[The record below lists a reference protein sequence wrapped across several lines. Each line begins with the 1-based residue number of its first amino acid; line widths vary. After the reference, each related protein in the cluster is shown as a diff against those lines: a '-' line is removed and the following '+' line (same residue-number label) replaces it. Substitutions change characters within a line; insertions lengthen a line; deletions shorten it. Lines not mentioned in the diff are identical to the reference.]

1 MRSRTDRHRNS
12 LPKASKTKTMSKNL
26 VIVESP
32 AKAKTIE
39 KFLGKDYHVLSS
51 FGHIRDLPK
60 RNLSIDIEHG
70 FTPEYE
76 IQPDKKALI
85 TQLSKAAKE
94 ADFVWLASDE
104 DREGEAIAWHLDQV
118 LKLDPAKTKRIVF
131 NEITKSA
138 ILHAIANPRDLD
150 YDLVDAQQARRVLD
164 RLVGY
169 EISPLLWRKVRP
181 NLSAGR
187 VQSVAVR
194 LVVEREEEIKNF
206 KETSVY
212 KVTASFGDFTAEL
225 NTRFKTEEE
234 AKAFLESCA
243 SASFTVSALE
253 VKPTKRYPAPPFTT
267 STLQQEASRKLGFSV
282 SRTMT
287 LAQQLYEEGYITY
300 MRTDSVN
307 LSTFALQMA
316 KEQITEAYGE
326 RYSHPRNFSTK
337 TKGAQEAHEA
347 IRPTQMSRTAISG
360 DPSAARLYD
369 LIRKRAI
376 ASQMSEAEIEKTQ
389 VNISVS
395 GHQEYFIAKG
405 EVVLFDGFLKVYT
418 ESKDDEEDEKDES
431 RLPALQQGQSLELHR
446 MGAREVFS
454 QHSPRYSEAS
464 LVKKLEELGIGR
476 PSTYAPTISTI
487 IKREYVAKEDRPGH
501 IRPYTALELKD
512 GKVETRHLQENTGA
526 EKAKLFPTDIG
537 ILVNQFLVKYFA
549 PIMDYGFTADVEKQF
564 DEIAQGEV
572 KWNKMIADFYKPFH
586 KQVEDTAEHSEKVS
600 GERLLGVDPASGKK
614 VYVKLGRFGPMVQK
628 GDAQDEEKPA
638 FASLKKGMS
647 MEEISLE
654 QALELFKLPRVVG
667 TYEGEEIIAAA
678 GRFGP
683 YIKYKGG
690 FVSIPKTDDPLSI
703 SVERAMELVKA
714 KAEAEQKKVI
724 RTFDEEPELH
734 ILNGRYGP
742 YISFENKNYR
752 IPKGSDANLLTLE
765 DCRKIIS
772 EEKPSARSAR
782 KAAAISQKK
791 AAEEAKT
798 TKSTAKKASGTKT
811 SKAAASKTASKTKT
825 GAKAGATKT
834 AGKKA

>member
-1 MRSRTDRHRNS
+1 
-12 LPKASKTKTMSKNL
+12 
-26 VIVESP
+26 
-32 AKAKTIE
+32 
-39 KFLGKDYHVLSS
+39 
-51 FGHIRDLPK
+51 
-60 RNLSIDIEHG
+60 
-70 FTPEYE
+70 
-76 IQPDKKALI
+76 
-85 TQLSKAAKE
+85 
-94 ADFVWLASDE
+94 
-104 DREGEAIAWHLDQV
+104 
-118 LKLDPAKTKRIVF
+118 
-131 NEITKSA
+131 
-138 ILHAIANPRDLD
+138 
-150 YDLVDAQQARRVLD
+150 
-164 RLVGY
+164 
-169 EISPLLWRKVRP
+169 
-181 NLSAGR
+181 
-187 VQSVAVR
+187 
-194 LVVEREEEIKNF
+194 
-206 KETSVY
+206 
-212 KVTASFGDFTAEL
+212 
-225 NTRFKTEEE
+225 
-234 AKAFLESCA
+234 
-243 SASFTVSALE
+243 
-253 VKPTKRYPAPPFTT
+253 
-267 STLQQEASRKLGFSV
+267 
-282 SRTMT
+282 
-287 LAQQLYEEGYITY
+287 
-300 MRTDSVN
+300 
-307 LSTFALQMA
+307 
-316 KEQITEAYGE
+316 
-326 RYSHPRNFSTK
+326 
-337 TKGAQEAHEA
+337 
-347 IRPTQMSRTAISG
+347 
-360 DPSAARLYD
+360 
-369 LIRKRAI
+369 
-376 ASQMSEAEIEKTQ
+376 
-389 VNISVS
+389 
-395 GHQEYFIAKG
+395 
-405 EVVLFDGFLKVYT
+405 
-418 ESKDDEEDEKDES
+418 
-431 RLPALQQGQSLELHR
+431 
-446 MGAREVFS
+446 
-454 QHSPRYSEAS
+454 
-464 LVKKLEELGIGR
+464 
-476 PSTYAPTISTI
+476 
-487 IKREYVAKEDRPGH
+487 
-501 IRPYTALELKD
+501 
-512 GKVETRHLQENTGA
+512 
-526 EKAKLFPTDIG
+526 
-537 ILVNQFLVKYFA
+537 
-549 PIMDYGFTADVEKQF
+549 MDYGFTADVEKQF

-825 GAKAGATKT
+825 GAKADATKT

>member
-1 MRSRTDRHRNS
+1 
-12 LPKASKTKTMSKNL
+12 
-26 VIVESP
+26 
-32 AKAKTIE
+32 
-39 KFLGKDYHVLSS
+39 
-51 FGHIRDLPK
+51 
-60 RNLSIDIEHG
+60 
-70 FTPEYE
+70 
-76 IQPDKKALI
+76 
-85 TQLSKAAKE
+85 
-94 ADFVWLASDE
+94 
-104 DREGEAIAWHLDQV
+104 
-118 LKLDPAKTKRIVF
+118 
-131 NEITKSA
+131 
-138 ILHAIANPRDLD
+138 
-150 YDLVDAQQARRVLD
+150 
-164 RLVGY
+164 
-169 EISPLLWRKVRP
+169 
-181 NLSAGR
+181 
-187 VQSVAVR
+187 
-194 LVVEREEEIKNF
+194 
-206 KETSVY
+206 
-212 KVTASFGDFTAEL
+212 
-225 NTRFKTEEE
+225 
-234 AKAFLESCA
+234 
-243 SASFTVSALE
+243 
-253 VKPTKRYPAPPFTT
+253 
-267 STLQQEASRKLGFSV
+267 
-282 SRTMT
+282 
-287 LAQQLYEEGYITY
+287 
-300 MRTDSVN
+300 
-307 LSTFALQMA
+307 
-316 KEQITEAYGE
+316 
-326 RYSHPRNFSTK
+326 
-337 TKGAQEAHEA
+337 
-347 IRPTQMSRTAISG
+347 
-360 DPSAARLYD
+360 
-369 LIRKRAI
+369 
-376 ASQMSEAEIEKTQ
+376 
-389 VNISVS
+389 
-395 GHQEYFIAKG
+395 
-405 EVVLFDGFLKVYT
+405 
-418 ESKDDEEDEKDES
+418 
-431 RLPALQQGQSLELHR
+431 

-487 IKREYVAKEDRPGH
+487 IKREYVVKEDRTGH
-501 IRPYTALELKD
+501 IRPYTALELKG

-798 TKSTAKKASGTKT
+798 AKSTAKKASATKT

-825 GAKAGATKT
+825 GSKAGATKT

>member
-1 MRSRTDRHRNS
+1 M
-12 LPKASKTKTMSKNL
+12 PKNL

-39 KFLGKDYHVLSS
+39 KFLGKDYKVMSS
-51 FGHIRDLPK
+51 YGHIRDLQK
-60 RNLSIDIEHG
+60 KDFSIDVDNGYAPI
-70 FTPEYE
+70 YE
-76 IQPDKKALI
+76 IPSDKKELVKSLKEEAK
-85 TQLSKAAKE
+85 KA
-94 ADFVWLASDE
+94 DTVWLASDE
-104 DREGEAIAWHLDQV
+104 DREGEAIAWHLYEV
-118 LKLDPAKTKRIVF
+118 LGLTPEKTKRIVF

-316 KEQITEAYGE
+316 KEQITEVYGE

-347 IRPTQMSRTAISG
+347 IRPTQMSRTAING

-512 GKVETRHLQENTGA
+512 SKVETRHLQENTGA

-586 KQVEDTAEHSEKVS
+586 KQVEDAAEHSEKVS

-798 TKSTAKKASGTKT
+798 AKSTAKKASGTKT

-825 GAKAGATKT
+825 SAKADATKT